1 MKFHYVLKSARD
13 ILKVPV
19 TNFKKPKSARDI
31 LKVPVTNF
39 KKPKS
44 ARDMCPWHLCPW
56 HFQSARDNFQKSARD
71 IEKVPVT
78 NFKNKMSRAQK
89 NVTGKK
95 KHWL

>member
-19 TNFKKPKSARDI
+19 KNFKKPKSARDI

-44 ARDMCPWHLCPW
+44 ARDMCP
-56 HFQSARDNFQKSARD
+56 
-71 IEKVPVT
+71 
-78 NFKNKMSRAQK
+78 
-89 NVTGKK
+89 
-95 KHWL
+95 